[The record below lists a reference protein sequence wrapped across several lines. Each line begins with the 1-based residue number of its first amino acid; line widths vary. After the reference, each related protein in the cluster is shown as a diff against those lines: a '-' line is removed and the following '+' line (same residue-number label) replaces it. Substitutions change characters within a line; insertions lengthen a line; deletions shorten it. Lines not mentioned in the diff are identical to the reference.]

1 MTKGL
6 VIKSTGSWYTVKEE
20 SGKLYSCKIKGKF
33 RMKGIRTT
41 NPISV
46 GDIVYFDLVSQ
57 SESDQEETVGLI
69 KKIEPRKN
77 YIIRK
82 SSNLSKQSQIIAAN
96 VDQAF
101 LIVTITHPR
110 TLTGFIDR
118 FLVSAEAYRIPVKL
132 VFNKLDLYNEDDYE
146 VLEDYLHIYEGAGY
160 KCLQVAAA
168 KDFNMDTLRDEM
180 AGKINVLSGHS
191 GVGKSTIINKLEPG
205 LEIKTAAIS
214 EIHQQGKHTTT
225 FAEMHEMQNG
235 GYIIDTPGVRGFGIT
250 DIEKKE
256 LSHYFPEIFAK
267 SEECQFNN
275 CSHQHEPKCAVKL
288 AVEEGDI
295 AYTRYESYLSMM
307 EDTDEKYR

>member
-132 VFNKLDLYNEDDYE
+132 VFNKLDLYNEEDYE

-235 GYIIDTPGVRGFGIT
+235 GYIIVL
-250 DIEKKE
+250 E
-256 LSHYFPEIFAK
+256 
-267 SEECQFNN
+267 
-275 CSHQHEPKCAVKL
+275 
-288 AVEEGDI
+288 
-295 AYTRYESYLSMM
+295 YL
-307 EDTDEKYR
+307 

>member
-180 AGKINVLSGHS
+180 GGKINVLSGHS
-191 GVGKSTIINKLEPG
+191 GVGKSTIINKLEPR

-295 AYTRYESYLSMM
+295 AYTRYESYISMM

>member
-1 MTKGL
+1 LFLWALNIKTKRKNFMTKGL

-132 VFNKLDLYNEDDYE
+132 VFNKLDLYNEEDYE

-235 GYIIDTPGVRGFGIT
+235 GYIIVL
-250 DIEKKE
+250 E
-256 LSHYFPEIFAK
+256 
-267 SEECQFNN
+267 
-275 CSHQHEPKCAVKL
+275 
-288 AVEEGDI
+288 
-295 AYTRYESYLSMM
+295 YL
-307 EDTDEKYR
+307 